1 MLRGKQASVRVL
13 PSNGY
18 VASYVGAPNA
28 WCVHVRGPDWLLPPP
43 LLLWVWQRRLTE
55 EREEEEEEVI
65 RPLSLFRSLKN
76 RGYGAGRRRGECL
89 FDTFFRENT

>member
-65 RPLSLFRSLKN
+65 RPLSLSLLEERRIWSGKAA
-76 RGYGAGRRRGECL
+76 RGVPVRHI
-89 FDTFFRENT
+89 F